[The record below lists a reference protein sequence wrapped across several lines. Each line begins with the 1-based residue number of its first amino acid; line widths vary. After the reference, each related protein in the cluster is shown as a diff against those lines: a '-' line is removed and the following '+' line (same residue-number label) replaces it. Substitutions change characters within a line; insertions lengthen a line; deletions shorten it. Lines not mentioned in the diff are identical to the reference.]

1 MCVYIYIRDKPGNY
15 GFSQFS
21 LTAVIVILAHHLT
34 VVRLLQVLAAFYN
47 HKKKKSVGIFT
58 RRKPHLSLSLRT
70 IQQAAVPR
78 QIFTLHVALFHN
90 S

>member
-1 MCVYIYIRDKPGNY
+1 MCIYIRDKPGNY

-47 HKKKKSVGIFT
+47 HKKKNQWAFLLGVNHI
-58 RRKPHLSLSLRT
+58 SLSLCT

>member
-47 HKKKKSVGIFT
+47 HKKKNQWAFLLGVNHI
-58 RRKPHLSLSLRT
+58 SLSLCT
-70 IQQAAVPR
+70 IQQTAVPR

>member
-1 MCVYIYIRDKPGNY
+1 MCVCIYIRDKPGNY

-58 RRKPHLSLSLRT
+58 RRKPHISFSLYHPASSSTQTDFYTACGT
-70 IQQAAVPR
+70 ISQ
-78 QIFTLHVALFHN
+78 
-90 S
+90 